1 MIAESGAEVAVA
13 FRTLDGRT
21 EVLIDEDK
29 EFHAASTMKVP
40 VMVELFRQAAAGTL
54 SLDDRVKVVN
64 EFRSVVDGSPYSLSV
79 GDDSDADIYAAV
91 GTERTYR
98 ELCEAMITISS
109 NLATN
114 LLIDRLGAEAVH
126 QTMVQYGA
134 GGMHVRRGVED
145 GKAFQAGLNNTATA
159 RAYAAI
165 LRAIA
170 RGETVSPGAS
180 AEMIEILKRQKFR
193 AGIPA
198 GVPADVA
205 VGNKTGTITKI
216 HHDGAIVLGP
226 RPYVLVVLTR
236 GFADEKTSDQLIAR
250 ISRAVHESLR

>member
-1 MIAESGAEVAVA
+1 VAVA
-13 FRTLDGRT
+13 FRTVDGRD
-21 EVLIDEDK
+21 EVMIDADE

-54 SLDDRVKVVN
+54 SLDDRVTVVN
-64 EFRSVVDGSPYSLSV
+64 EFRSVVDGSPYSLRV

-91 GTERTYR
+91 GTPRTYR
-98 ELCEAMITISS
+98 QLCEAMITVSS

-114 LLIDRLGAEAVH
+114 LLVTRLGAEAVQ
-126 QTMVQYGA
+126 QTMGRYGA
-134 GGMHVRRGVED
+134 GGMRVRRGVED
-145 GKAFQAGLNNTATA
+145 GKAFRAGLNNTATA

-165 LRAIA
+165 LAAIA
-170 RGETVSPGAS
+170 KGETVSAAAS
-180 AEMIEILKRQKFR
+180 AEMVEILKRQKFR

-198 GVPADVA
+198 GLPPDVP
-205 VGNKTGTITKI
+205 VGNKTGTITRI

-236 GFADEKTSDQLIAR
+236 GFADEKSSDALIAR
-250 ISRAVHESLR
+250 ITGEIHATVH